1 MNTEITILAERLLE
15 RGFDDLTPSE
25 KRVMKRAAHR
35 LSTARNVN
43 TEFAE
48 SRSFGDRIA
57 DQVASFGGSW
67 TFILIA
73 MAVLMLWICLNTVIL
88 TRAEAFDP
96 YPYVF
101 LNLIL
106 SMLAALQAPIIM
118 MSQNR
123 QAEKDRIAARHDYEV
138 NLRAQLEIIRLH
150 RRLDRIIDRL
160 DTMTNTVER
169 DPPT

>member
-1 MNTEITILAERLLE
+1 MNTEITMLAERLLE

-25 KRVMKRAAHR
+25 QRVMKRAAHR

-123 QAEKDRIAARHDYEV
+123 QAEKDRLAAEQDYDV
-138 NLRAQLEIIRLH
+138 NLRAEVEVVEIRTMLERIEKSLH
-150 RRLDRIIDRL
+150 QGATDNQPKD
-160 DTMTNTVER
+160 
-169 DPPT
+169 